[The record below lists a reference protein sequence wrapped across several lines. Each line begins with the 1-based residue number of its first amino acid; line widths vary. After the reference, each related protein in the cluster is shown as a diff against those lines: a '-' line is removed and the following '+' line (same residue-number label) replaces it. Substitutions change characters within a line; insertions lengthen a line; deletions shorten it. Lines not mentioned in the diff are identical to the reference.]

1 MGRSSYFIIGAVV
14 GTAVGVVVNYL
25 FGPAADTP
33 YDSGYRS
40 RLDAA
45 LEAGD
50 RAADARELELRNRYI
65 AAKSP
70 APRLPDV
77 PNSELPSGA
86 EQ

>member
-14 GTAVGVVVNYL
+14 GAAVGVAVNYL

-33 YDSGYRS
+33 YDSNYRS

-50 RAADARELELRNRYI
+50 RAADAREMELRNRFI

-70 APRLPDV
+70 APRFPDDL
-77 PNSELPSGA
+77 NSELPSSA
-86 EQ
+86 E